1 MNNSKELKGKQMK
14 GLILLDMV
22 GKPIC
27 SQELLDTKKDLLK
40 EQEFD
45 TQRVNS
51 VNATLASLVTK
62 GLVTKEKKLYKDK
75 LLTFYSLTESG
86 IAFLKENN

>member
-22 GKPIC
+22 GKAIC

-40 EQEFD
+40 EQGFD
-45 TQRVNS
+45 TERVNS